1 METPGTLLAVMKAE
15 TAFSI
20 CERFSGERVLSCAA
34 AEREAIDMSNAA
46 RKKESGRDVVGCRRL
61 DARRNMSD
69 LRAESL
75 AQNADG

>member
-1 METPGTLLAVMKAE
+1 
-15 TAFSI
+15 
-20 CERFSGERVLSCAA
+20 
-34 AEREAIDMSNAA
+34 MSNAA